1 MVLLP
6 TFQFIFSTWKLWEEP
21 KFFWEVVVTDLLL
34 IMVGRSLHFFY
45 FSAIFMFILVSIS
58 LTIAASFF
66 FHMSL
71 WPFALLCHFTRRLLE
86 EKWNNFIFFECMCS
100 FLLSI
105 LLINFLHVCSLN
117 SIYVLDHEH
126 WLTFNVKSSF

>member
-1 MVLLP
+1 M
-6 TFQFIFSTWKLWEEP
+6 
-21 KFFWEVVVTDLLL
+21 DLLL

-71 WPFALLCHFTRRLLE
+71 WPFALLCHFTRRLLQD
-86 EKWNNFIFFECMCS
+86 K
-100 FLLSI
+100 
-105 LLINFLHVCSLN
+105 
-117 SIYVLDHEH
+117 
-126 WLTFNVKSSF
+126 